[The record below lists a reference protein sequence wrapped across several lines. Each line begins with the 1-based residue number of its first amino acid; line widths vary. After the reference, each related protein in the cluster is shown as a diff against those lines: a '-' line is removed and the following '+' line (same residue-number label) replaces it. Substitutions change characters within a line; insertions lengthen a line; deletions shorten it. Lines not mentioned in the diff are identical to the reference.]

1 MEKSINELQ
10 EASIR
15 PMARPGKWFVL
26 IAAILGLF
34 VIAGIAGYF
43 IGEDNMNNDVF
54 WGMGIATFV
63 TLVGVSCGG
72 AIVTAFLRVTNAK
85 WGAPISRIAE
95 ALAVVALVMGILVL
109 ITDLGHPEQLWRIL
123 VTPNVLSPILWD
135 TIVISLY
142 LIATLILFY
151 LPLIPDQGLLL
162 NGSSLP
168 TPTWRTK
175 IYSIFSLG
183 WRGLP
188 RQQKPLS
195 MAMKIMPI
203 LTIPMV
209 VFVHSVL
216 GWAFAVNIREG
227 WNSTIFGPYFVI
239 AALLSGVA
247 ADILI
252 IVIFRKAYRLEKF
265 IGTKPIRYLGYA
277 MMALGMTYLYF
288 TFAELL
294 TAGYA
299 QTHESTPL
307 IVSLLAGTYAPFFWL
322 FVVGAGLIPVLL
334 VAIPKTRNV
343 RGITIAAALVVA
355 GMLLKRFLIVVAP
368 LRTDFFLTPASSY
381 IPSWSEIA
389 ITVGAFA
396 AIPLAMMFIF
406 RIFPILSIHEM
417 NEGAAE
423 SEGG

>member
-10 EASIR
+10 EASVR
-15 PMARPGKWFVL
+15 PMVRPGKWFGL

-34 VIAGIAGYF
+34 VIAGVAGYF

-54 WGMGIATFV
+54 WGLGIATFV

-162 NGSSLP
+162 NGQSLP
-168 TPTWRTK
+168 TATWRTK

-188 RQQKPLS
+188 QQQKPLS
-195 MAMKIMPI
+195 TAMKILPI

-252 IVIFRKAYRLEKF
+252 IVAFRKAYRLEKF
-265 IGTKPIRYLGYA
+265 ISTKPIRYLGYT

-288 TFAELL
+288 VFAELL

-299 QTHESTPL
+299 QTHESVPL
-307 IVSLLAGTYAPFFWL
+307 IVSLLAGSYAPFFWL
-322 FVVGAGLIPVLL
+322 FIVGAGVIPVLL
-334 VAIPKTRNV
+334 VAIPRTRNV

-355 GMLLKRFLIVVAP
+355 GMLLKRVLIVVPP
-368 LRTDFFLTPASSY
+368 LQTDFFLTPANSY

-396 AIPLAMMFIF
+396 AIPLVMMFIF

-417 NEGAAE
+417 NEVAAE
-423 SEGG
+423 SDGG

>member
-1 MEKSINELQ
+1 
-10 EASIR
+10 
-15 PMARPGKWFVL
+15 MARPGKWFVL
-26 IAAILGLF
+26 LAAILSLF
-34 VIAGIAGYF
+34 VVAGIAGYF

-54 WGMGIATFV
+54 WGLGIATFV

-95 ALAVVALVMGILVL
+95 ALAVVALVMGVLVL
-109 ITDLGHPEQLWRIL
+109 ITDMGHPEQLWRIF

-142 LIATLILFY
+142 FIATLILFY

-162 NGSSLP
+162 NTSLLP

-183 WRGLP
+183 WKGLP
-188 RQQKPLS
+188 QQQKPLS

-252 IVIFRKAYRLEKF
+252 IVAFRKAYRLEKF
-265 IGTKPIRYLGYA
+265 ISTKVIRYLGYT

-299 QTHESTPL
+299 QTHESVPL
-307 IVSLLAGTYAPFFWL
+307 IVSLLAGGYAPFFWF

-334 VAIPKTRNV
+334 VALPKTRNV

-355 GMLLKRFLIVVAP
+355 GMLLKRVLIVVPP
-368 LRTDFFLTPASSY
+368 LRTDLFLTPASSY

-396 AIPLAMMFIF
+396 AIPLVMMFIF

-417 NEGAAE
+417 NERAAE

>member
-1 MEKSINELQ
+1 MENSINELQ
-10 EASIR
+10 EASVR
-15 PMARPGKWFVL
+15 PMVRPGKWFGL
-26 IAAILGLF
+26 IAAVLGLF
-34 VIAGIAGYF
+34 VIAGVAGYIF
-43 IGEDNMNNDVF
+43 GDANLNDDVF
-54 WGMGIATFV
+54 WGLGIATFV

-109 ITDLGHPEQLWRIL
+109 ITDLGHPEQLWRIF
-123 VTPNVLSPILWD
+123 VTPNALSPILWD
-135 TIVISLY
+135 TLVISLY
-142 LIATLILFY
+142 FIATLILFY

-162 NGSSLP
+162 NRSLLP
-168 TPTWRTK
+168 TATWREK

-188 RQQKPLS
+188 QQQKSLS
-195 MAMKIMPI
+195 RAMKIMPI

-227 WNSTIFGPYFVI
+227 WNSTIFGPYFVV
-239 AALLSGVA
+239 AALLTGVA

-252 IVIFRKAYRLEKF
+252 IVAFRKAYRLEKF
-265 IGTKPIRYLGYA
+265 IGTKPISYLGYL

-288 TFAELL
+288 TFSELL

-299 QTHESTPL
+299 QTHESVPL
-307 IVSLLAGTYAPFFWL
+307 IVSLLAGSYAPFFWL
-322 FVVGAGLIPVLL
+322 FVVGAGVIPVLL
-334 VAIPKTRNV
+334 VAIPKTRSV
-343 RGITIAAALVVA
+343 RGITIAAALVVV
-355 GMLLKRFLIVVAP
+355 GMLLKRVLIVVPP
-368 LRTDFFLTPASSY
+368 LQTDFFLTPANSY

-389 ITVGAFA
+389 ITAGAFA
-396 AIPLAMMFIF
+396 AIPLVMMFIF

-417 NEGAAE
+417 NEVAAE
-423 SEGG
+423 SD

>member
-1 MEKSINELQ
+1 MEKSINELH
-10 EASIR
+10 EASVR

-26 IAAILGLF
+26 IAIILGLF
-34 VIAGIAGYF
+34 VAAGVAGYF
-43 IGEDNMNNDVF
+43 FGEDNMNNDAF
-54 WGMGIATFV
+54 WGLGIATFV

-95 ALAVVALVMGILVL
+95 TLAVVALVMGILVL
-109 ITDLGHPEQLWRIL
+109 IADLGHPEQLWRIF

-162 NGSSLP
+162 NNSSLP
-168 TPTWRTK
+168 IATWREK
-175 IYSIFSLG
+175 IYSRFSLG

-188 RQQKPLS
+188 KQQKSLS
-195 MAMKIMPI
+195 TAMKILPL

-252 IVIFRKAYRLEKF
+252 IVIFRKAYKLEKF
-265 IGTKPIRYLGYA
+265 IGIKPIRYLGYL
-277 MMALGMTYLYF
+277 MMALVMTYLYF

-299 QTHESTPL
+299 QTHESVPL
-307 IVSLLAGTYAPFFWL
+307 IVSLLAQDFAPFFWL
-322 FVVGAGLIPVLL
+322 FVVGAGVIPVLL

-355 GMLLKRFLIVVAP
+355 GMLLKRFLIVVPP
-368 LRTDFFLTPASSY
+368 LQTDFFLTPAISY
-381 IPSWSEIA
+381 TPSWSEIA
-389 ITVGAFA
+389 ITIGAFA
-396 AIPLAMMFIF
+396 AIPLVMMFIF

-417 NEGAAE
+417 NEVAAK
-423 SEGG
+423 SEGD